1 MAGGGFMAA
10 TLTLGALAEH
20 LGATLEGDPAAVV
33 TGVADLQSA
42 RAGQVSFAGN
52 PKYMSAVATSG
63 ATAVIVPQLSLIHI
77 LASRYFPALEA
88 LSAYR

>member
-42 RAGQVSFAGN
+42 RAGQVSFAG
-52 PKYMSAVATSG
+52 MVS
-63 ATAVIVPQLSLIHI
+63 
-77 LASRYFPALEA
+77 
-88 LSAYR
+88 

>member
-1 MAGGGFMAA
+1 MAA

-63 ATAVIVPQLSLIHI
+63 ATAVIVPQDAAI
-77 LASRYFPALEA
+77 ASPRP
-88 LSAYR
+88 